1 MTAMTRQE
9 KITAFTMRIDGASY
23 QEIGDY
29 LGLSRQFVMKSMKRT
44 LDERNIKTRCV
55 YPAISQ
61 WMNRHR
67 VNGAE
72 LSRKLCYVQGT
83 VYQYL
88 GGYVEPS
95 RFFREAMSKLTGI
108 SEEILFR
115 RLSDE

>member
-1 MTAMTRQE
+1 MTRQE
-9 KITAFTMRIDGASY
+9 KITAFIMRIDGASY
-23 QEIGDY
+23 QEIGDA
-29 LGLSRQFVMKSMKRT
+29 LGYSRQCILDTMKRS
-44 LDERNIKTRCV
+44 LIEHPIKTRCV
-55 YPAISQ
+55 YPAITQ

-95 RFFREAMSKLTGI
+95 RFFREAMAKLTGI